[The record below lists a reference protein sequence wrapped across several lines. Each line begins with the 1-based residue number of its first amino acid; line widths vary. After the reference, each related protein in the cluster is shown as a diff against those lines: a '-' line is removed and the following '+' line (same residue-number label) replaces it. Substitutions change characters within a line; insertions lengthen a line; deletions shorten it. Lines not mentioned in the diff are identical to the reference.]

1 MPFVRNDLTFWRLVS
16 RIARGDTL
24 TEAAALEGL
33 SIYAASRL
41 LGKFEEE
48 SGLSPL
54 DRRHKPARLSEDLQ
68 EVLPDVTA
76 LLDAHDRL
84 SERLRA
90 AREKKERTPLRLG
103 VPANFSKAS
112 YGKWLECYARRDPSL
127 QVELLNFRDEEDVRD
142 GRVDAAYLCYVP
154 NLRERDDLSFFRV
167 FSVGAFLVASPEY
180 LAQAGTPVSVE
191 DLAQHT
197 LYRRAG
203 RFYPKA
209 TMLFSETEAYS
220 LETGRRAKLPAG
232 EKEARVR
239 NASQGPSNPRLR
251 DADVLSC
258 YQAAVNGDGIA
269 VDLPL
274 RLLESDLKTG
284 RLVAVLPHWRRLLF
298 HNTLVVS
305 KAIARSPARLAFL
318 QWFAGQERRHGLARW
333 KRWCGAFGT
342 DGDAA
347 LTRGF

>member
-1 MPFVRNDLTFWRLVS
+1 M
-16 RIARGDTL
+16 
-24 TEAAALEGL
+24 
-33 SIYAASRL
+33 
-41 LGKFEEE
+41 
-48 SGLSPL
+48 
-54 DRRHKPARLSEDLQ
+54 
-68 EVLPDVTA
+68 
-76 LLDAHDRL
+76 
-84 SERLRA
+84 
-90 AREKKERTPLRLG
+90 G

-209 TMLFSETEAYS
+209 TMLFSEMEAYS

-284 RLVAVLPHWRRLLF
+284 RLSAVLPHWRRLLF

-333 KRWCGAFGT
+333 KRWCGAFGA